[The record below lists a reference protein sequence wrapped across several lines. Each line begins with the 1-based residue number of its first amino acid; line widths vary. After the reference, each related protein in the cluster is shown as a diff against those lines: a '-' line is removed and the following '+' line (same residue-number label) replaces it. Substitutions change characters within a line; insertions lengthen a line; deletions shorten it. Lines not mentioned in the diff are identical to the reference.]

1 MNGNIQKRYE
11 MAEGMMG
18 RREYAAGIECLEQNM
33 VEESSHALSMSL
45 LGNILVRTG
54 QDVGRGIHLCNKAI
68 ELDRENSEHYIR
80 LADIYRLKNRKR
92 MVIKVLKRGLH
103 AMPGN
108 GLLKKLL
115 KRMGER
121 KKPFISFLN
130 RSNPLNKIAGR
141 MAQGGSNKQS
151 AHQ

>member
-1 MNGNIQKRYE
+1 
-11 MAEGMMG
+11 
-18 RREYAAGIECLEQNM
+18 M
-33 VEESSHALSMSL
+33 VEENSHALSMSL

-68 ELDRENSEHYIR
+68 ELDRENPEHYIR

-92 MVIKVLKRGLH
+92 MVIKVLKRGLD

-108 GLLKKLL
+108 GLLKKML

-121 KKPFISFLN
+121 KEPFISFLN

-151 AHQ
+151 ARQ